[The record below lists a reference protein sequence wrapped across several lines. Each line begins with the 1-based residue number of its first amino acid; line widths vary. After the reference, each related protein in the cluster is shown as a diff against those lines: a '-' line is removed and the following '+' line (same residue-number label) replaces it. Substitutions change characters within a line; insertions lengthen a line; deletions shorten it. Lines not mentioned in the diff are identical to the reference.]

1 MNNNKENFSY
11 SSLIN
16 NPDIIDS
23 SVIAFDT
30 DQDKA
35 NLKEYNFLTERF
47 SRVELVIA
55 WLATLSFIA
64 AYFFCYIYDIPYA
77 SLKHARTMYAVFV
90 TINVLMAAHALN
102 AWAKIPSRSIA
113 KDSMLFFTIS
123 TVSAAIGNSVDYI
136 FWVTE
141 IANFKESVFTNL
153 FFVLAILFALP
164 AIHLLANACQVK
176 LNRQPLFYYIAI
188 IFIYAL
194 IPIIMNFDSFN
205 DFYHFNNLKEFIFGL
220 MYAIGLG
227 YLAAVAMH
235 LWRNAKGRLVYS
247 ARLMSLGMISMSFG
261 CAIYAGLFPRIPSA
275 EIPSSPVHI
284 IIALGYVLAACSVK
298 RTEKTL
304 NTIFNLKSTK
314 LPPWLTLV
322 ELFGET
328 EGLEVYKRL
337 EENIRSTLS
346 QLVKAKEETE
356 IKDSAINKLEHEIN
370 LRKKTEKALISAK
383 EQAEEANEAKTQFLA
398 MMSHELKTPLTAI
411 KGYGAL
417 LSRPNLETVLQTN
430 KLNEIAQQIVRNANN
445 LHEMIDA
452 ILNFSQLENGK
463 FTFRKQIF
471 PVSNVLNYLDL
482 IISEFHKSDKIEYIQ
497 NIPDKELKLNTDPH
511 SLQHILSNLL
521 INAFKFCEEGK
532 VILTIRT
539 SGKNDLYLAVED
551 TGIGIKA
558 NEIKYIFQPFYQISH
573 GTRRKYGGTGLGLSI
588 VKKIVDEL
596 QGTIEL
602 DSCLGKGS
610 KFEIFLPDTIVKD
623 KE

>member
-1 MNNNKENFSY
+1 MNNNKENFTY

-23 SVIAFDT
+23 SVISFDT
-30 DQDKA
+30 EKDAK

-47 SRVELVIA
+47 TRIELAVA
-55 WLATLSFIA
+55 WLATLSFLA
-64 AYFFCYIYDIPYA
+64 AYFLCYIYNVEYA
-77 SLKHARTMYAVFV
+77 SLQHARTMYAIFV
-90 TINVLMAAHALN
+90 TINVIMAAHSVN
-102 AWAKIPSRSIA
+102 AWARIPSRSIA

-123 TVSAAIGNSVDYI
+123 IVCAAVGNSVDYI

-141 IANFKESVFTNL
+141 IANFKGSVFTNL

-164 AIHLLANACQVK
+164 AMHLLATACRVK
-176 LNRQPLFYYIAI
+176 LNRQPLIYYLAI

-194 IPIIMNFDSFN
+194 IPVIMNYDTLGE
-205 DFYHFNNLKEFIFGL
+205 FYRFNNLKEFIFGL
-220 MYAIGLG
+220 MYATGLG
-227 YLAAVAMH
+227 YLAAIAIH
-235 LWRNAKGRLVYS
+235 LWRSAKGRLIYS
-247 ARLMSLGMISMSFG
+247 ARLMSLGMLSMSFG

-284 IIALGYVLAACSVK
+284 IIALGYVIGACSIK
-298 RTEKTL
+298 RTEKTI

-328 EGLEVYKRL
+328 EGLEVYKKL
-337 EENIRSTLS
+337 EENIRSTLN
-346 QLVKAKEETE
+346 QLVRAKEETQE
-356 IKDSAINKLEHEIN
+356 KDSAITKLEHEIK
-370 LRKKTEKALISAK
+370 LRKKTEKALIAAK
-383 EQAEEANEAKTQFLA
+383 EQAEEANEAKSQFLA

-417 LSRPNLETVLQTN
+417 LSRPNLETVLESE

-452 ILNFSQLENGK
+452 ILKFSQLENGK

-471 PVSNVLNYLDL
+471 PVSKLLDD
-482 IISEFHKSDKIEYIQ
+482 IASTISELDKPNKIEYVQ
-497 NIPDKELKLNTDPH
+497 NVPEKNLKLNTDPH
-511 SLQHILSNLL
+511 SLQHIILNLL
-521 INAFKFCEEGK
+521 INAFKFCNEGT
-532 VILTIRT
+532 VALTIRT
-539 SGKNDLYLAVED
+539 SGKSDLYIAVED

-558 NEIKYIFQPFYQISH
+558 ADIKNIFQPFYQVSH
-573 GTRRKYGGTGLGLSI
+573 GTRRKYGGTGLGLAI

-596 QGTIEL
+596 QGTMEL

-610 KFEIFLPDTIVKD
+610 KFEIFLPDIIVKD
-623 KE
+623 NE